1 LDNRPVGIFDSGVGG
16 LTVLKEIIK
25 LVPDENII
33 YFGDTARFPYGPRD
47 LNEVRKFV
55 YKITDF
61 LYKQNVKLLVI
72 ACNTSTAA
80 ALHELKNIS
89 PIPVIGV
96 IEPGAR
102 AAAHVTK
109 KNKVGVIAT
118 KGTVYSN
125 AYEIEIKK
133 INPEIKLFSVAA
145 PLLVDYVEEGILSG
159 EELRK
164 TIYNYLKPLNNC
176 EIDVLIL
183 GCTHFPLIEN
193 EIKACCKRG
202 TKVINSAVE
211 TSRDVKRILEYS
223 RICAD
228 PGRRLVDSNA
238 IKNSTP
244 SRIFYETGSAS
255 KFLEVGRIFL
265 GPEIKEVK
273 KIKLDI

>member
-1 LDNRPVGIFDSGVGG
+1 MDNRPVGVFDSGVGG

-61 LYKQNVKLLVI
+61 FYKQNVKLLVI

-80 ALHELKNIS
+80 ALDDLKNIS

-102 AAAHVTK
+102 AAAYTTK

-118 KGTVYSN
+118 KGTVCSN

-159 EELRK
+159 EELKK
-164 TIYNYLKPLNNC
+164 TIYNYLEPLNSC
-176 EIDVLIL
+176 DIDVLIL

-193 EIKACCKRG
+193 EIKACCKKE
-202 TKVINSAVE
+202 TKVISSAVE
-211 TSRDVKRILEYS
+211 TAKDIKRILEC
-223 RICAD
+223 RKIFAD
-228 PGRRLVDSNA
+228 SIDS
-238 IKNSTP
+238 IP
-244 SRIFYETGSAS
+244 FRVFYETSSTS
-255 KFLEVGRIFL
+255 KFLEVGKIFL

-273 KIKLDI
+273 KIKLDIY